1 MVRSGVDGD
10 NDGEELVLPSTNH
23 MLPYVLIIM
32 STKDLVFGILIIDST
47 YVGGCKWGT
56 ATADHTVGEV
66 RALDGPEE
74 DFTNST
80 CRTSTCHLLPAR
92 WATAAPPAAGQR
104 QRAAAEQTQGQQ
116 QHLGFGTQ
124 LGMNAANGFAG
135 GVGNTL
141 ARESIHHVTNYAVRS
156 ISSHH
161 HRDGQ
166 PPEDYDGNAAG
177 VAETIAYNHA
187 ETGGSWEHV

>member
-1 MVRSGVDGD
+1 MGNSNSGPQCERCKRSMDQ
-10 NDGEELVLPSTNH
+10 
-23 MLPYVLIIM
+23 
-32 STKDLVFGILIIDST
+32 
-47 YVGGCKWGT
+47 
-56 ATADHTVGEV
+56 
-66 RALDGPEE
+66 E

-80 CRTSTCHLLPAR
+80 CRVSACDICHLLV
-92 WATAAPPAAGQR
+92 AGTMGYSCSSCRYKVHKVCPVPLDNVNVQV
-104 QRAAAEQTQGQQ
+104 QQQTQGQQ

-135 GVGNTL
+135 GVGNAL

-166 PPEDYDGNAAG
+166 PPENAAS

-187 ETGGSWEHV
+187 ETGGSTFDAFDF

>member
-10 NDGEELVLPSTNH
+10 NDGENYRQHVRRWVQMGNSNSGPHSGRGASARWTRGGLHQLHLPHFHLPSPRSRH
-23 MLPYVLIIM
+23 
-32 STKDLVFGILIIDST
+32 
-47 YVGGCKWGT
+47 
-56 ATADHTVGEV
+56 
-66 RALDGPEE
+66 DGLQLL
-74 DFTNST
+74 
-80 CRTSTCHLLPAR
+80 LLPLDNVN
-92 WATAAPPAAGQR
+92 
-104 QRAAAEQTQGQQ
+104 TQGQQ